1 MGRRCTATLFT
12 VCALALG
19 VAGTALAQHAEARKV
34 DDAVEVFQ
42 AFVSLPEKQVPREL
56 MKTTYALGIFPDV
69 QKASFVIGGQR
80 GSGVL
85 LTRRGDGSWSLP
97 LFITLSGASVG
108 WQAGIQSSDILLF
121 FRTKRSVD
129 SVLRGKYTLGV
140 TASVAAGAMG
150 REAGA
155 VTDTDMKAEIY
166 SYARS
171 RGIFAGVGIQGVS
184 MEVDLDA
191 ASRYYG
197 RDISSPEEILRKDG
211 LTEPTS
217 ALSLR
222 KAILAYENATGE

>member
-1 MGRRCTATLFT
+1 MGRRFTATLLS

-19 VAGTALAQHAEARKV
+19 AAGTAVAQHAETREV

-42 AFVSLPEKQVPREL
+42 SFVSLPEKQVPREL
-56 MKTTYALGIFPDV
+56 MKTIYGLGIFPDV

-80 GSGVL
+80 GAGVL
-85 LTRRGDGSWSLP
+85 LERRGDGSWSMP
-97 LFITLSGASVG
+97 LFVTLSGASVG
-108 WQAGIQSSDILLF
+108 WQAGIQSSDIVLF
-121 FRTKRSVD
+121 FRTRRSVD

-184 MEVDLDA
+184 LEVDLDA

-197 RDISSPEEILRKDG
+197 RDINSPEEILRADR
-211 LTEPTS
+211 LPEPAS
-217 ALSLR
+217 ARALR
-222 KAILAYENATGE
+222 TAILAYEDSRNE